1 LILHGFARW
10 TFIAVQ
16 VLDGPPGLTTR
27 RLSSFLLIPVGN
39 TGRDLHF
46 LARIFRNTEAG
57 SHYAR
62 WRLLLRASSCHSS
75 SCRPTR
81 SIPRFPLPE
90 MYYEDE
96 IYYEDSNVR
105 CKTLIPRP
113 ARRKAGS
120 PI

>member
-1 LILHGFARW
+1 LILHGFTRW

-27 RLSSFLLIPVGN
+27 RLSSFLLIPVGT
-39 TGRDLHF
+39 TGRDLQFWPEFSDPNSQKHRS
-46 LARIFRNTEAG
+46 RIA
-57 SHYAR
+57 
-62 WRLLLRASSCHSS
+62 LRAIAVVAAGKFLSL
-75 SCRPTR
+75 TR
-81 SIPRFPLPE
+81 SRPRFPLPE